1 VIDSEYLNGVRLL
14 RHRDTQEHTD
24 VTLTFAVGARD
35 ETLRTIGVA
44 HTVEHLVMSTV
55 RQLPIQVEA
64 EVDLMTTT
72 FAASGSPARVG
83 EFLNQLCAAL
93 AEPPV
98 DRLEVEAGVLAAED
112 GWAAHPMA
120 AFLLFVRYGAAGAG
134 LGWLEGAGYDGL
146 TAEHV
151 TSFARKWFVPANAV
165 LQVSGPLPEGLELRL
180 PQGPAPVRSYP
191 VGRLLDGPTAVGYGI
206 PGAAVLLTVPPGD
219 AARVPSLAVRVLE
232 SRIEEQCRH
241 VAGHSYVVDSQ
252 VVSSAGGRR
261 DHVIYAE
268 AREGTEEAVARAV
281 AEALT
286 DLAANGPSEEELA
299 LALDRMEEE
308 LATTDKELGEAFL
321 ATMRHLMAEPEVAPI
336 DVVQAKQVRPGDI
349 AAVLR
354 DALPSAIGYADEEAL
369 EVWKAFGFRPE
380 VHCPVI
386 AELPAGKVYK
396 PSLAARTF
404 FKDARSLILV
414 QTAEGLALRD
424 DDGIHEIRWEDVAG
438 VMRTD
443 GPTVVLGLN
452 GCAIPIAS
460 DVFRGS
466 SAVLDELGRRTDPGL
481 WFDESAFSSDEDD
494 H

>member
-1 VIDSEYLNGVRLL
+1 VINTEYIDGVRLL
-14 RHRDTQEHTD
+14 RHRTPQEHTD

-35 ETLRTIGVA
+35 ETLRTVGVA

-64 EVDLMTTT
+64 EVDLETTN

-83 EFLNQLCAAL
+83 EFLNRLCAAL

-120 AFLLFVRYGAAGAG
+120 AFLLFVRYGAAGPG
-134 LGWLEGAGYDGL
+134 LAWLEGAGYDGL

-151 TSFARKWFVPANAV
+151 TSFARKWFVPGNAV
-165 LQVSGPLPEGLELRL
+165 LQVSGPLPDGLELKL
-180 PQGPAPVRSYP
+180 PQGPVPIRDYP
-191 VGRLLDGPTAVGYGI
+191 AGRLLEGPSAVGYGI

-219 AARVPSLAVRVLE
+219 AARVPSLAMSVLE
-232 SRIEEQCRH
+232 ARIEEQCRH

-252 VVSSAGGRR
+252 VVGR
-261 DHVIYAE
+261 DYVIYAE

-281 AEALT
+281 GQALT

-299 LALDRMEEE
+299 LVVARFEED
-308 LATTDKELGEAFL
+308 LGTTDRELGKAF
-321 ATMRHLMAEPEVAPI
+321 ANTMRQLMGEPPLAPADVAL
-336 DVVQAKQVRPGDI
+336 VKQVRPADI

-354 DALPSAIGYADEEAL
+354 DALPSAIGYAEEEAL
-369 EVWKAFGFRPE
+369 DVWKAHGFRRE

-386 AELPAGKVYK
+386 PDLPAGKVHK
-396 PSLAARTF
+396 PSLAARTL
-404 FKDARSLILV
+404 FKDARSLVLV
-414 QTAEGLALRD
+414 QTEHGLAERD
-424 DDGIHEIRWEDVAG
+424 DDGVHEIRWDEVAG

-443 GPTVVLGLN
+443 GPTVVLGIN
-452 GCAIPIAS
+452 GCAIPV
-460 DVFRGS
+460 DPQVFRGS
-466 SAVLDELGRRTDPGL
+466 GAALDELTRRTDPGL
-481 WFDESAFSSDEDD
+481 WFDESAFTRDEDD